1 MDEESRASM
10 KKHLLVA
17 ASLLAATAWA
27 QEAAVA
33 TKIDGLVTAS
43 QAGTVALVRA
53 GSPLIDGA
61 RVLTGSSGHAE
72 FEVGRNCKV
81 ILEPNQALTI
91 DAEKTCP
98 DLIASIE
105 DLSNSH
111 LAGLLQDRGFLASLP
126 GWAPLAIAA
135 TGAGA
140 VISSSSGRNRPLSGQ

>member
-1 MDEESRASM
+1 M

-17 ASLLAATAWA
+17 ALSLLAATAWS

-33 TKIDGLVTAS
+33 TKIEGLVTAS

-61 RVLTGSSGHAE
+61 RILTGSSGHGE

-111 LAGLLQDRGFLASLP
+111 LAALLQDRGFMASLP
-126 GWAPLAIAA
+126 SWAPLAIAA

-140 VISSSSGRNRPLSGQ
+140 VIANPSGRNRPLSGQ